1 MQYIVN
7 SKTQKKEFSLLCEKY
22 NHYMWAVAWAGN
34 IDKFKLAQ
42 ILEENAY
49 KIEKLIVGLHFYQ
62 TAPSFIECFM
72 DKKGVRFVMQ
82 SDGTFHPKVYLFYN
96 SKKDWSAIVGSSNF
110 TTSGFG
116 DNCEAN
122 ILLSSEDGDLTLFE
136 QIKDSISEWWK
147 NAESFDQKKLQVY
160 KQNYKNQF
168 QNLKK
173 TTIFKGNNIV
183 SKLELLNWNEFYFWV
198 QQDHRLQARF
208 ELLDRA
214 QKCFKDNA
222 LFRNMNERERKGF
235 AGLLKSNYESEP
247 NWAFFG
253 TISEFK
259 YRHHLNDPSSKLLHA
274 IDLIP
279 SSGDVTKKQYDAY
292 TKCFINIL
300 GRKNPLASISRLLA
314 IKRPDLFVCIN
325 KYNKKKIA
333 ESFNISKSDFTVEN
347 YWNIL
352 ESFIWNSEWYIEPK
366 GNKKESELKCW
377 KYRVALLDSIS
388 YKWIKEY

>member
-1 MQYIVN
+1 
-7 SKTQKKEFSLLCEKY
+7 
-22 NHYMWAVAWAGN
+22 MWAVAWAGN

-147 NAESFDQKKLQVY
+147 NAESFDKKKLQVY
-160 KQNYKNQF
+160 KQNYKNQL

-198 QQDHRLQARF
+198 QQDPHLQDRF
-208 ELLDRA
+208 KLLDRA
-214 QKCFKDNA
+214 QECFKGNA
-222 LFRNMNERERKGF
+222 VFRNLNERERKGF
-235 AGLLKSNYESEP
+235 AGLLKNKYKDEP

-253 TISEFK
+253 TISDFR
-259 YRHHLNDPSSKLLHA
+259 YRHHLNDSSSKLLHA

-300 GRKNPLASISRLLA
+300 ERKNPLASISRLLA

-325 KYNKKKIA
+325 NDNKKKIA
-333 ESFNISKSDFTVEN
+333 ESFNICKSDFTVEN